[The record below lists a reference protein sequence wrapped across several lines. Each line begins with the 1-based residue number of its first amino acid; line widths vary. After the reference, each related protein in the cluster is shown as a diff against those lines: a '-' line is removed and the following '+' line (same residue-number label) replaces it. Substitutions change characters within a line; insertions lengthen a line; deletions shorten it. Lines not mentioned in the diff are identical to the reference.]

1 MPVHNR
7 AKILAFAGICAL
19 LTVGAA
25 RADVTF
31 DFVQTSASGGGPH
44 APGYPFTGDFEHIS
58 FTFTDAQVIAGSTS
72 GTASCS
78 SGPLSCIGI
87 PGFVTSSDAGYGS
100 ITASLTFNT
109 DGPLSGSIVN
119 NSSPGMAGRGGYDFT
134 LSGSDTSWTGT
145 LLASDDQRY
154 RECGAASGP
163 DACTFTGYFVGS
175 VETTGTTGT
184 VPEPA
189 TLAVLGAGLL
199 GLAAARRRPSSSA

>member
-1 MPVHNR
+1 V
-7 AKILAFAGICAL
+7 LAAE
-19 LTVGAA
+19 AA

-31 DFVQTSASGGGPH
+31 DFVQTSASGGDPY

-58 FTFTDAQVIAGSTS
+58 FTFTDAQVISGSMS

-78 SGPLSCIGI
+78 SGSLSCVGI
-87 PGFVTSSDAGYGS
+87 PGFLTSSDAGYGS

-119 NSSPGMAGRGGYDFT
+119 SSSPGMAGRGGYDFT
-134 LSGSDTSWTGT
+134 LSGSGTSWTGT

-154 RECGAASGP
+154 RECGAAFGP
-163 DACTFTGYFVGS
+163 DACTFTGYFLES

-189 TLAVLGAGLL
+189 TLAILGAGLL
-199 GLAAARRRPSSSA
+199 GVAAARRRPSPSA